1 MQFNGVNLSCID
13 YLIQQNSWFEISLGC
28 KDKRVLE
35 LKFLSKTRFLFFKIN
50 QSLIGQIR
58 KSKSIKLELAVQI
71 RELLSSM
78 FRERQEL
85 DDKLQELKF
94 LSPMEESR
102 MVELDESIEAVDA
115 AIDYKNDVLL
125 GVSFYLI
132 ICSETLKTGNK
143 KTT

>member
-1 MQFNGVNLSCID
+1 
-13 YLIQQNSWFEISLGC
+13 
-28 KDKRVLE
+28 
-35 LKFLSKTRFLFFKIN
+35 
-50 QSLIGQIR
+50 
-58 KSKSIKLELAVQI
+58 
-71 RELLSSM
+71 M

-125 GVSFYLI
+125 GVSLNLI
-132 ICSETLKTGNK
+132 ICSEIHKIGIK
-143 KTT
+143 KRHKSNFKFFWYCYKEIIFTSSLIIY

>member
-1 MQFNGVNLSCID
+1 M
-13 YLIQQNSWFEISLGC
+13 E
-28 KDKRVLE
+28 
-35 LKFLSKTRFLFFKIN
+35 
-50 QSLIGQIR
+50 
-58 KSKSIKLELAVQI
+58 LELAAQI
-71 RELLSSM
+71 RELKSSM

-94 LSPMEESR
+94 LSPTEESR